1 MTSSTF
7 RIVPATAKDAPL
19 VLQLVRELAEYE
31 RSPGEVAATEEGIRE
46 ALTGEHPAAEALI
59 AYAGEEVAGFA
70 LFFLNFSTWSGRR
83 GLYLEDLFVKA
94 DYRGRGLGR
103 ILLGRLARIARE
115 RRCARM
121 EWAVLDW
128 NKDAIGFYEKLGAQ
142 AQNAWTVFR
151 LSGEALERLASE
163 KLDGESG
170 DSSRRPPLR

>member
-1 MTSSTF
+1 MTSSAF
-7 RIVPATAKDAPL
+7 RIVPATVKDAAL

-46 ALTGEHPAAEALI
+46 ALSGAHPAAEALI
-59 AYAGEEVAGFA
+59 AYAGEEIAGFA

-83 GLYLEDLFVKA
+83 GLYLEDLFVKPEH
-94 DYRGRGLGR
+94 RGRGLGR
-103 ILLGRLARIARE
+103 ILLARLARMARE

-128 NKDAIGFYEKLGAQ
+128 NQNAIGFYEKLGAQ

-163 KLDGESG
+163 ALQGDPGES
-170 DSSRRPPLR
+170 SVRPPQR